1 MYDTYSLVQ
10 EGRRPTPRTSSSP
23 SPSPDLAWA
32 SAEEAVAELATMTR
46 RELVA
51 LFLRCA
57 PPAPSELAYGDAA
70 GCYDGRLLDN
80 GPVLVRAP
88 RGPWE

>member
-10 EGRRPTPRTSSSP
+10 QGRRPTPRTSSSP

-32 SAEEAVAELATMTR
+32 SAEEAVAGLATMTR

-57 PPAPSELAYGDAA
+57 PPAPSELANGDAA
-70 GCYDGRLLDN
+70 GSYDGRLLDN